1 MSTELTIPVKGM
13 HCASCAQTIQKTL
26 RKAEGVISCEVNYGN
41 EKAKIKFDPATTDVS
56 KLSQKIEPFGYS
68 LESHTGHE
76 MHQMP
81 DGTMMSNNESGGM
94 DHSAHL
100 GIGQSKADKLKELDE
115 QRQKVEFVMPITA
128 AIFVLMLWEILGQSF
143 SWIPPFFLP
152 HQLFQIIS
160 LILSTVVLFWIG
172 WSFLKEVVIFAKYRV
187 ANMYTLIGI
196 GTLTA
201 YLYSVLVVLFP
212 PIKELLNL
220 PDMVYFDVVIVVIG
234 FVYLGKFLETRSK
247 LSTGEAIEKL
257 LNLQA
262 KTALVERDGKEVE
275 IPVSEVQI
283 GDIVIVKPG
292 GKIPVDGII
301 IFGSSAIDE
310 SMITG
315 EPIPVDK
322 TVDDTVIGGTVNK
335 HGSFKFKAMKI
346 GSDTLL
352 SQIIDMVDEAQ
363 GSKAPIQGLADRV
376 SAVFVPIVLIIS
388 LVVLVAWLVIG
399 SQFLPFNEALSFG
412 LLCFV
417 GVLVIAC
424 PCALGLATPTAIIVG
439 TGKGAENGILIKNAE
454 ALELLHKV
462 NTIVVDKTGTITKGK
477 PEVVDI
483 VSLDKNLDE
492 KQILQLLASL
502 ENQSEHPIA
511 SAIVMKAKQQELA
524 LFEVKDFQAIEGK
537 GLEGE
542 INGKRYFAGNIK
554 LMQEKGIK
562 LDEATIGQFA
572 EQGKTPVVLSDNNSA
587 IALIAVADT
596 LKETTK
602 QTIQGL
608 HDLGLE
614 VILLTGDDERTA
626 KFIAAQT
633 GIDQVIA
640 QVLPN
645 QKADKVKELQA
656 AGKLVAMVGDGINDA
671 PALAQA
677 NVGIAMGTGTDVAIE
692 AAEITLLGGDF
703 SKVLKAIK
711 LSKFTMNA
719 IKQNLFWAF
728 AYNII
733 GIPLAAGLLY
743 PFFGI
748 VLNPAFAGLAMAL
761 SSVSVVGNSL
771 RLKASKL

>member
-1 MSTELTIPVKGM
+1 MSTKLTVPVIGM
-13 HCASCAQTIQKTL
+13 HCASCAYVIEDTL
-26 RKAEGVISCEVNYGN
+26 KKSKGVISCEVSLGN
-41 EKAKIKFDPATTDVS
+41 EKVKLEFDPSETNVAS
-56 KLSQKIEPFGYS
+56 LSNQIEPLGYK
-68 LESHTGHE
+68 LAHQPDTDHSHHI
-76 MHQMP
+76 MP
-81 DGTMMSNNESGGM
+81 DGSVMAGSGM

-100 GIGQSKADKLKELDE
+100 GRGQSKEAKLAELRD
-115 QRQKVEFVMPITA
+115 QRRKVYFSLPIA
-128 AIFVLMLWEILGQSF
+128 LAVFAIMLWTMAAEMISDLPKFFIPETILQP
-143 SWIPPFFLP
+143 IL
-152 HQLFQIIS
+152 LV
-160 LILSTVVLFWIG
+160 LSTIILFWIG
-172 WSFLKEVVIFAKYRV
+172 KDFLKEVLVFIRYRV

-201 YLYSVLVVLFP
+201 YVDSVVVVLFP
-212 PIKELLNL
+212 TLRELLKL
-220 PDMVYFDVVIVVIG
+220 PQVTYFDVVIVVIA

-262 KTALVERDGKEVE
+262 KTALVERNGIEIE
-275 IPVSEVQI
+275 IPASEVQI
-283 GDIVIVKPG
+283 GDTVIVKPG

-301 IFGSSAIDE
+301 LSGNSAVDE

-322 TVDDTVIGGTVNK
+322 ANGDSVVGGTVNK
-335 HGSFKFKAMKI
+335 HGSFKFRTTKI
-346 GSDTLL
+346 GADTLL
-352 SQIIDMVDEAQ
+352 SQIIAMVDEAQ

-376 SAVFVPIVLIIS
+376 SAVFVPVVLGVS
-388 LVVLVAWLVIG
+388 LVVLLSWLVIG
-399 SQFLPFNEALSFG
+399 SQFLPFDQALSFG

-439 TGKGAENGILIKNAE
+439 TGKGAENGILIKNAQ
-454 ALELLHKV
+454 ALEMLHKV
-462 NTIVVDKTGTITKGK
+462 DTIVLDKTGTITNGK

-483 VSLDKNLDE
+483 LPLQDSFTADQV
-492 KQILQLLASL
+492 LQLLASL

-511 SAIVMKAKQQELA
+511 SAIVSKAKQQNMS
-524 LFEVKDFQAIEGK
+524 FSDVQNFQAIEGK
-537 GLEGE
+537 GLQGRV
-542 INGKRYFAGNIK
+542 NGVMYYAGNPK
-554 LMQEKGIK
+554 LLQDKNIL
-562 LDEATIGQFA
+562 LDDSVIAEFA
-572 EQGKTPVVLSDNNSA
+572 QQGKTPVILADEKSA
-587 IALIAVADT
+587 IAVIAVADT
-596 LKETTK
+596 LKDVTKTTVE
-602 QTIQGL
+602 GL
-608 HDLGLE
+608 HALGLE

-733 GIPLAAGLLY
+733 GIPLAAGLFY
-743 PFFGI
+743 PFFGLL
-748 VLNPAFAGLAMAL
+748 LNPAFAGLAMAL

-771 RLKASKL
+771 RLKVSKL